1 MENSLCSVTD
11 QLGDGKMNEWESAE
25 TAAEWRLAGKTSR
38 LSSVMTLNLATAPV
52 GVPDHWEAEP
62 ETPDTTVDTCK
73 GSPKKELIPRQ
84 VDKPDQACV

>member
-52 GVPDHWEAEP
+52 GVPDH
-62 ETPDTTVDTCK
+62 
-73 GSPKKELIPRQ
+73 
-84 VDKPDQACV
+84 